1 MNTGSLFEKEFPKI
15 TFNLEK
21 NKLSYQIG
29 LTKISFSTYLTLFL
43 RKAVKVLAFVISVA
57 SSDMFFKEQET
68 ILKFY
73 FWRKS
78 F

>member
-15 TFNLEK
+15 TLNLEK

-29 LTKISFSTYLTLFL
+29 LIKISFSIYLTLFL

>member
-15 TFNLEK
+15 TLNLEK

-29 LTKISFSTYLTLFL
+29 LTKISFSIYLTLFL
-43 RKAVKVLAFVISVA
+43 RKAVKGLEFVISVA

>member
-29 LTKISFSTYLTLFL
+29 LTKISFSIYLTLFL
-43 RKAVKVLAFVISVA
+43 RKAFVIPVA

>member
-1 MNTGSLFEKEFPKI
+1 MNTGSLFEKEVPKI
-15 TFNLEK
+15 TLNLEK

-29 LTKISFSTYLTLFL
+29 LTKISFSIYLTLFL
-43 RKAVKVLAFVISVA
+43 RKAIKVLAFVISVA

>member
-29 LTKISFSTYLTLFL
+29 LIKISFSIYVTLFL

-57 SSDMFFKEQET
+57 SSDMFFKEQEK

>member
-15 TFNLEK
+15 TLNLEK

>member
-15 TFNLEK
+15 TLNLEK

-29 LTKISFSTYLTLFL
+29 LTKISFSIYLTLFL
-43 RKAVKVLAFVISVA
+43 RKAFVISVA